1 MTHFIKAFII
11 GSALFAA
18 TGAASAE
25 DNFEAAVTY
34 NPSAPVEAIYATF
47 EAATKAACANEARSY
62 GVQSRSRVA
71 KFMRTCQRQLM
82 HRAVSE
88 TRNDIL
94 IALHDERTSP
104 RSARRMFT
112 SLR

>member
-25 DNFEAAVTY
+25 DSFETAVTY
-34 NPSAPVEAIYATF
+34 NPSASVEAIYATF
-47 EAATKAACANEARSY
+47 EATTKTACANEARSD

-82 HRAVSE
+82 QRAISE
-88 TRNDIL
+88 TRNGAL

-104 RSARRMFT
+104 RSVRRMLAG
-112 SLR
+112 LR